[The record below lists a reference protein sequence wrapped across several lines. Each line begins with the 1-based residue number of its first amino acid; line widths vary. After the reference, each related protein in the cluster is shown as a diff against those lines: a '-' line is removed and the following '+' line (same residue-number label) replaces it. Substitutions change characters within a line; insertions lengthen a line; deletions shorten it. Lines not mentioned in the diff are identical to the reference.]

1 MIKYDYWG
9 GSNPPPDNLKTTKQL
24 AELGL
29 KGVKTVAFIE
39 ARKYTIGL
47 YDINDTNSVK
57 SKRQATFKQLEALE
71 KARKEA
77 RKKAWVKKWGWIDK
91 YRIEAV
97 LKSRELLGTPDS
109 WVILDTETTGL
120 YNCEVIEIAVIDGH
134 KNILLNTRIKPT
146 IPIEYEAY
154 QVHGISDNDL
164 IYAPSFNV
172 IYPRLKAAIKDK
184 LVLIYNEDFD
194 RNAIAHCCKI
204 RSLPLLQ
211 YQTSCMMY
219 LYAGWYGCYSEY
231 WNDFQWQKLPGGD
244 HTALGDCLAVWD
256 ILQTMAND
264 SDQPKYPD
272 FEDAPKADNQDNND
286 DEIPF

>member
-1 MIKYDYWG
+1 MIIYDYWG
-9 GSNPPPDNLKTTKQL
+9 GSNPPSDNLKTAKQL

-29 KGVKTVAFIE
+29 KGIKPAGYIE
-39 ARKYTIGL
+39 TRKYTIKL
-47 YDINDTNSVK
+47 YDINDNNSVK
-57 SKRQATFKQLEALE
+57 PKKQPTPKQLEALK
-71 KARKEA
+71 KARIES
-77 RKKAWVKKWGWIDK
+77 RKKAWIKRYGWIDQ
-91 YRIEAV
+91 YRVDAV
-97 LKSRELLGTPDS
+97 KRSRELLATPDS

-134 KNILLNTRIKPT
+134 KNILLNTRVKPT

-154 QVHGISDNDL
+154 QVHGISDADL

-172 IYPRLKAAIKDK
+172 IYPQLKAAIKDK
-184 LVLIYNEDFD
+184 LVLIYNDDFE
-194 RNAIAHCCKI
+194 RNFIKHCCKI

-211 YQTSCMMY
+211 YQTSCMMH

-264 SDQPKYPD
+264 SDQQKYPD
-272 FEDAPKADNQDNND
+272 FEDAPKADDQND
-286 DEIPF
+286 DGIPF